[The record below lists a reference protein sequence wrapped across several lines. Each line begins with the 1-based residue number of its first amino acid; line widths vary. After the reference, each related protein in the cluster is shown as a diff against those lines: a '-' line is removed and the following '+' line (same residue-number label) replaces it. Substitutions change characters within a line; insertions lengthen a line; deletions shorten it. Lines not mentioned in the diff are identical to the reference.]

1 MLEAPLTRLGVGMWA
16 SRRHRE
22 CQLLLMPGEQQ
33 LVVLCDRRTAA
44 PPRSPSRFAL
54 AVGPLAAKSPF
65 ASGHSA
71 YRAAGCV
78 HAFEVPFAAIR
89 GIDYQNPLC
98 HEARLVLE
106 VVGLRKR
113 EFPSVGAARRA
124 CWG

>member
-1 MLEAPLTRLGVGMWA
+1 
-16 SRRHRE
+16 
-22 CQLLLMPGEQQ
+22 MPGEQQ
-33 LVVLCDRRTAA
+33 LVVLCDRRAA
-44 PPRSPSRFAL
+44 QPPRSPSRFAL

-78 HAFEVPFAAIR
+78 HAFEVPFGAIR

-106 VVGLRKR
+106 VAGLRKR
-113 EFPSVGAARRA
+113 EFPSVGAGLGLA
-124 CWG
+124 CVHV